1 MTMPCSTKE
10 SEITVGTWT
19 AEAQGGFLPEV
30 EVLGLLVRKMVSSL
44 ARVEEGPRKTRM
56 MTSYHMKGSTSM

>member
-44 ARVEEGPRKTRM
+44 ARVEEGPRM
-56 MTSYHMKGSTSM
+56 MTSYHMKGSASM